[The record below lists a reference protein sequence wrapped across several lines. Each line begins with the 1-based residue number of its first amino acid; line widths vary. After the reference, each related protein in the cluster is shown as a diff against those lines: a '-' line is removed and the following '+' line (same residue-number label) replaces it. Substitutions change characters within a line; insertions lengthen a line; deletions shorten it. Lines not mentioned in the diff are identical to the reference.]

1 MLLRSPFVFVF
12 CFVFINAMM
21 ATWLRRLV
29 SLYKN
34 FPLSLPTANRS
45 VGCSGGEDKD
55 MKKSNMCELDML
67 DGEGR
72 THNNREERTEGE
84 KESTS

>member
-1 MLLRSPFVFVF
+1 MPLQKFPTQLANSQQI
-12 CFVFINAMM
+12 C
-21 ATWLRRLV
+21 RL
-29 SLYKN
+29 
-34 FPLSLPTANRS
+34 F
-45 VGCSGGEDKD
+45 SGGEDKD